1 VGDRIYASLWPS
13 QAPAPIGARP
23 DRYAAPVPEAGAKDL
38 PAVGVRPVLVAAFG
52 TYRRRFGLI
61 AGAALVVF
69 GISAGLDVLVDAV
82 DDRVSEYPGL
92 VATLLV
98 IAGLATFGTT
108 FFAGLL
114 DRIVGEEER
123 GHPRRPLG
131 QLLRTLPYWRLLAA
145 DVLLSLGAV
154 VGTLLLIVPGL
165 ILYTYFALV
174 GPAVVMEDRGVF
186 DAFRRSTR
194 LVRGKFWLTFLLVT
208 LPILVEED
216 AVHGI
221 VALVGDAGPLLVFGV
236 NALAGAAVGS
246 VVALVEVTLAGR
258 LAMRKPEPATE
269 RARRRVA
276 A

>member
-1 VGDRIYASLWPS
+1 MP
-13 QAPAPIGARP
+13 
-23 DRYAAPVPEAGAKDL
+23 
-38 PAVGVRPVLVAAFG
+38 FG

-69 GISAGLDVLVDAV
+69 GISAGLDVLIDVV
-82 DDRVSEYPGL
+82 GDRASEYPGL

-154 VGTLLLIVPGL
+154 FATISFNPPSAAAGF
-165 ILYTYFALV
+165 TYAALT
-174 GPAVVMEDRGVF
+174 
-186 DAFRRSTR
+186 S
-194 LVRGKFWLTFLLVT
+194 
-208 LPILVEED
+208 
-216 AVHGI
+216 
-221 VALVGDAGPLLVFGV
+221 GDAASAFASASSLSS
-236 NALAGAAVGS
+236 AAC
-246 VVALVEVTLAGR
+246 
-258 LAMRKPEPATE
+258 
-269 RARRRVA
+269 AR
-276 A
+276 

>member
-1 VGDRIYASLWPS
+1 M
-13 QAPAPIGARP
+13 
-23 DRYAAPVPEAGAKDL
+23 PEAGAKEL
-38 PAVGVRPVLVAAFG
+38 PALGARTVLVAAFG

-69 GISAGLDVLVDAV
+69 GISAGLDVLIDVV
-82 DDRVSEYPGL
+82 DDRASEYPGL

-131 QLLRTLPYWRLLAA
+131 QVLRTLPYWRLLAA

-154 VGTLLLIVPGL
+154 FATILLIIPGL
-165 ILYTYFALV
+165 VFYTYFSLV
-174 GPAVVMEDRGVF
+174 GPAVVMEDRKVF
-186 DAFRRSTR
+186 DAFRRSMR

-216 AVHGI
+216 VVHGI
-221 VALVGDAGPLLVFGV
+221 VALVGDASPLSLRS
-236 NALAGAAVGS
+236 ARAA
-246 VVALVEVTLAGR
+246 
-258 LAMRKPEPATE
+258 PD
-269 RARRRVA
+269 
-276 A
+276 

>member
-1 VGDRIYASLWPS
+1 V
-13 QAPAPIGARP
+13 
-23 DRYAAPVPEAGAKDL
+23 AGTDVNEL
-38 PAVGVRPVLVAAFG
+38 PAVGVRSVLAAAFG

-69 GISAGLDVLVDAV
+69 GISAGIDVLFDMAGDIVGD
-82 DDRVSEYPGL
+82 YPGL
-92 VATLLV
+92 LAPLLV
-98 IAGLATFGTT
+98 IAGVATFGTT

-123 GHPRRPLG
+123 GHPRRSLREV
-131 QLLRTLPYWRLLAA
+131 LRTLPYWRLIGA

-154 VGTLLLIVPGL
+154 VALLLLVVPGL
-165 ILYTYFALV
+165 IFYTFFSLV

-186 DAFRRSTR
+186 DGFRRSMR
-194 LVRGKFWLTFLLVT
+194 LVRGHFWLTLLLVT

-216 AVHGI
+216 VVHGI
-221 VALVGDAGPLLVFGV
+221 VALVGDASPLLVFVV

-258 LAMRKPEPATE
+258 LAIRKPDPAPVSESPAGIT
-269 RARRRVA
+269 
-276 A
+276 